1 MLPEEMGVRRKGVF
15 ALSGETESLLYN
27 PGQYV

>member
-15 ALSGETESLLYN
+15 ALSGETESLLHN